1 MLETV
6 LIGRRRLV
14 AAAVLGAATAGLQA
28 APAFPALERA
38 ALQVRAPERQ
48 VMQAAAQA
56 GQRLVAVGERGLIV
70 LSDDG
75 GKSWRQARQVPVSVT
90 LTAISFADDKLGWA
104 VGHGG
109 VVLHSRDAGETW
121 VKQADGATLA
131 QAALQAAEQALEQ
144 QAGSQP
150 HFQAATLRA
159 LSDAK
164 VLVADGPDKPLLDVH
179 FQDAR
184 RGWVVG
190 AYNLFFETDDGG
202 QSWKSLGARLHN
214 PKVLH
219 LNAIRSQGQSV
230 FIVGEQGQMH
240 RSLDGGK
247 TFEAV
252 PSPYKGSWFTVALPA
267 DGSVLAAGLR
277 GNAYRS
283 PDFGKSWQ
291 ALEGAPPVSFMS
303 AIPLAAGG
311 VLLANQAGQLLVT
324 GTGSALSPLPAQPI
338 PSLTGLLMIKDK
350 SLLAL
355 TLGGVV
361 PLAAPGLNGN
371 PK

>member
-1 MLETV
+1 MLESV
-6 LIGRRRLV
+6 LIGRRTLL
-14 AAAVLGAATAGLQA
+14 AAAMLATAAAGLQA
-28 APAFPALERA
+28 APVFPALERS

-56 GQRLVAVGERGLIV
+56 GKRLVTVGERGVIV

-90 LTAISFADDKLGWA
+90 LTAVSFADDKLGWA

-109 VVLHSRDAGETW
+109 VVLHSRDGGESW
-121 VKQADGATLA
+121 IKQADGVSLA
-131 QAALQAAEQALEQ
+131 KAALQAVEQA
-144 QAGSQP
+144 AARQP
-150 HFQAATLRA
+150 DSPALQRA
-159 LSDAK
+159 LADANA
-164 VLVADGPDKPLLDVH
+164 LVADGPDKPLLDVH
-179 FQDAR
+179 FQNAQ

-190 AYNLFFETDDGG
+190 AYNLFFETDNGG
-202 QSWKSLGARLHN
+202 QSWKSAGSRLAN

-240 RSLDGGK
+240 RSLDGGR

-252 PSPYKGSWFTVALPA
+252 TSPYKGSWFTLALPG
-267 DGSVLAAGLR
+267 DGSVIAAGLR

-291 ALEGAPPVSFMS
+291 AIEGAPPVSFLC
-303 AIPLAAGG
+303 AVILPDGG
-311 VLLANQAGQLLVT
+311 VLLANQAGQLFVMRA
-324 GTGSALSPLPAQPI
+324 GSTLNPLPAQPM
-338 PSLTGLLMIKDK
+338 PPLTGLLVRKDQG
-350 SLLAL
+350 LLAL
-355 TLGGVV
+355 SFGGVFS
-361 PLAAPGLNGN
+361 LAAPSLNGN
-371 PK
+371 SK